1 VSVIALSAS
10 ANGSM
15 EPVKQ
20 VKQTFLHFD
29 TSYSKTKPEFTSEG
43 KIKNK
48 KKYSPTIT

>member
-1 VSVIALSAS
+1 
-10 ANGSM
+10 M

-43 KIKNK
+43 KIK
-48 KKYSPTIT
+48 KKYSPTYNHIEWL